1 MKYAKE
7 EKFMN
12 FGFREPKISLA
23 SFTEELNKF
32 FVKPNAS
39 FKPLVLACFSLVCK
53 WG

>member
-7 EKFMN
+7 EKFIN
-12 FGFREPKISLA
+12 FGFREPKISSLP

-39 FKPLVLACFSLVCK
+39 QTLGTCMLFSCL
-53 WG
+53 